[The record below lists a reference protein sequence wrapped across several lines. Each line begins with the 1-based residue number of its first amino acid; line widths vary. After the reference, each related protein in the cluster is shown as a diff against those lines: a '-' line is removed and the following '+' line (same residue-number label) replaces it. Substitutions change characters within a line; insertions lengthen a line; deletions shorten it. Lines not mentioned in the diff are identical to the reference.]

1 MGMNRILL
9 GIFDEHKLTQEG
21 ISSLLRGI
29 EEVEIALMA
38 NTKSQLLECLKLT
51 PPHLL
56 IINLHEPNAPILNLI
71 TQITLQHPRVK
82 ILIVSVLNSEE
93 VILKTIKAGAKGF
106 LSKDTDKNELIE
118 AIYSLRSGYDYFSKS
133 ITHLLLNKY
142 IHKLKA
148 DENADGINTLS
159 SREIE
164 IMKLW
169 GNSMT
174 NKEIADKLFLSVRTV
189 ETHKNHIMQK
199 LNLKTSVDL
208 IKFGIKNNIIE
219 I

>member
-1 MGMNRILL
+1 MNKIIL

-21 ISSLLRGI
+21 VGSLLREIG
-29 EEVEIALMA
+29 EVEVALTA
-38 NTKSQLLECLKLT
+38 NTKSQLMESLKIT

-56 IINLHEPNAPILNLI
+56 IINLHELSVQILNLI
-71 TQITLQHPRVK
+71 TQINLQHPRIKVLV
-82 ILIVSVLNSEE
+82 ISVLNGEE

-106 LSKDTDKNELIE
+106 LSKDTDRSELIE
-118 AIYSLRSGYDYFSKS
+118 AIFTLRNGYDYFSKS
-133 ITHLLLNKY
+133 ITQILLNKY
-142 IHKLKA
+142 LNKLKT
-148 DENADGINTLS
+148 DEDDSGISALS

-174 NKEIADKLFLSVRTV
+174 NKEIAEKLFLSVRTV

-219 I
+219 V

>member
-1 MGMNRILL
+1 MNKIML
-9 GIFDEHKLTQEG
+9 GIYDEHKLTQEG
-21 ISSLLRGI
+21 ISSLLRSI
-29 EEVEIALMA
+29 EEVEIAVMA
-38 NTKSQLLECLKLT
+38 NTKSQLMESLMLMPL
-51 PPHLL
+51 HLL

-71 TQITLQHPRVK
+71 TQITLQHPKIK
-82 ILIVSVLNSEE
+82 ILIVSVLNHEE
-93 VILKTIKAGAKGF
+93 AVLKTIKAGAKGF

-118 AIYSLRSGYDYFSKS
+118 AIYTLRSGYDYFSKS
-133 ITHLLLNKY
+133 ITHILLNKY
-142 IHKLKA
+142 IHKLKT
-148 DENADGINTLS
+148 DENAEGINTLS

>member
-1 MGMNRILL
+1 MNRILL

>member
-1 MGMNRILL
+1 MNKILL

-21 ISSLLRGI
+21 ISSLLRSI

-38 NTKSQLLECLKLT
+38 NSKAQLLESLKLT

-56 IINLHEPNAPILNLI
+56 IINLHDPNAPILNLI

-82 ILIVSVLNSEE
+82 ILIISVLNSEE
-93 VILKTIKAGAKGF
+93 AILKTIKAGAKGF

-118 AIYSLRSGYDYFSKS
+118 AIYTLRSGYDYFSKS
-133 ITHLLLNKY
+133 ITHILLNKY
-142 IHKLKA
+142 IHKLKT
-148 DENADGINTLS
+148 DENAEGINTLS

-164 IMKLW
+164 VMKLW

-208 IKFGIKNNIIE
+208 IKFGIRNNIIE

>member
-1 MGMNRILL
+1 MSKIVL
-9 GIFDEHKLTQEG
+9 GIYDEHKLTQEG
-21 ISSLLRGI
+21 MHSLLKGI
-29 EEVEIALMA
+29 DEVEIALMVD
-38 NTKSQLLECLKLT
+38 TKAHLQESLKST
-51 PPHLL
+51 PPHIL
-56 IINLHEPNAPILNLI
+56 IINLHELNSQILHLI
-71 TQITLQHPRVK
+71 TQINLSHPRIK
-82 ILIVSVLNSEE
+82 ILIISVLNEEE

-106 LSKDTDKNELIE
+106 LSKDTERDELIE
-118 AIYSLRSGYDYFSKS
+118 AIYTLRNGYDYFSKS
-133 ITHLLLNKY
+133 ITNILVNKY
-142 IHKLKA
+142 IHKLKTG
-148 DENADGINTLS
+148 ENTAGIHNLS

-174 NKEIADKLFLSVRTV
+174 NKEIADKLFLSVRTI

-208 IKFGIKNNIIE
+208 VKFGIKNNIIE